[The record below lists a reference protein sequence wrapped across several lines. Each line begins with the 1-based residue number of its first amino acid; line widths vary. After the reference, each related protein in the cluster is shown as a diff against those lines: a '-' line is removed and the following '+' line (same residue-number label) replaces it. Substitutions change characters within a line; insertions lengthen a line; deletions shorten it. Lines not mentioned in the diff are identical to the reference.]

1 MSQFPPPPAAPLPNQ
16 GFQQPPAPKTNGV
29 AIASLICGI
38 LGCVPFVTSLAAI
51 ILGVVGIGSA
61 RKTGSGKGMAIAGII
76 LGILGILIWGGIS
89 VGGVWGYRF
98 AQRTILAPTQT
109 VAASFLNNLADGNIT
124 QAETFTTGDFSPQEL
139 TKLAAQV
146 KTYGKFKD
154 FTMNHL
160 QTVPSGGAQ
169 SRFDIT
175 GTAHFE
181 NASKGFNLTV
191 LGSLKDPTSFKIQSM
206 TLE

>member
-1 MSQFPPPPAAPLPNQ
+1 V
-16 GFQQPPAPKTNGV
+16 PKTNGA
-29 AIASLICGI
+29 AIASLVCGI

-51 ILGVVGIGSA
+51 ILGVVGIGGS

-98 AQRTILAPTQT
+98 AKRTILAPTQT
-109 VAASFLNNLADGNIT
+109 VAGSFLNNLADGNV
-124 QAETFTTGDFSPQEL
+124 AEAQTFTTGDFSPQEL

-154 FTMNHL
+154 FTMSHL
-160 QTVPSGGAQ
+160 QAVSSSPGKS
-169 SRFDIT
+169 SFNIS
-175 GTAHFE
+175 GTAHFD

-191 LGSLKDPTSFKIQSM
+191 IGSVKDPSSFKIESL